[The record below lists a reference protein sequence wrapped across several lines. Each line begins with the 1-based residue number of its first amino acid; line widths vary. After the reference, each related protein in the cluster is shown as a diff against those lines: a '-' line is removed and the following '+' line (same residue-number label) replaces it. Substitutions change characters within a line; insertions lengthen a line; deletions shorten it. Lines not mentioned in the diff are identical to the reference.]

1 MQSWF
6 TMEPASPETE
16 PLQWWAECVAEGAKM
31 PDAIRFMIPLARKYL
46 AVPGA
51 NGSIERVWSSGRR
64 VLVFNRQSLSSAHVH
79 MLLTLKHNMEGLG
92 MWPPAKV
99 PGL

>member
-1 MQSWF
+1 MRFRSN
-6 TMEPASPETE
+6 ESP
-16 PLQWWAECVAEGAKM
+16 P
-31 PDAIRFMIPLARKYL
+31 IRFMIPLARKYL

-79 MLLTLKHNMEGLG
+79 MLLTLKHNMEQLG
-92 MWPPAKV
+92 MWPPTKV
-99 PGL
+99 PGV